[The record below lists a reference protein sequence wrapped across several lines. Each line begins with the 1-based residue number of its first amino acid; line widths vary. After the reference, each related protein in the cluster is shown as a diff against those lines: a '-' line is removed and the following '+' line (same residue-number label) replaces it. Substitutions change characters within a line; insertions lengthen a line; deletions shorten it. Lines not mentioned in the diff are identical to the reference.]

1 MDNTELCKIW
11 LKTISVD
18 AEESNGS
25 CNNTTLLPGTVER
38 KGKVEVTTVIKC
50 QDDHWWRQLGILHW
64 QGHHR
69 DKKKKK

>member
-11 LKTISVD
+11 LKTITVD

-38 KGKVEVTTVIKC
+38 KGKVEVTK
-50 QDDHWWRQLGILHW
+50 
-64 QGHHR
+64 
-69 DKKKKK
+69 